1 MLMGKVKGPNLQ
13 RMTIMHL
20 TDIPS
25 LVIHRMLTAAI
36 VVGWWGRPN

>member
-20 TDIPS
+20 PS